1 MKLWYKQP
9 ANSWVE
15 ALPIGNGRLGAM
27 IYGKIHE
34 EVISLNEDTLWS
46 GYPKDMNKYGKG
58 EYFRKAVTLTKQKK
72 YQEAQTLIE
81 EQLTSGWGQSYL
93 PLGDIRL
100 NFSHRGN
107 VESYIRELDIACAIS
122 RVEYCLNGVKY
133 RRELLATAPDDIIV
147 IRLSSDQKGKI
158 SFSAAFDCQ
167 LKSTAEIK
175 ENMIILRGEAPSHVE
190 PSYSND
196 LQNPVIYSDKDQERG
211 MLFAAVAGIKASG
224 GYIKQGSAEI
234 IVEEADE
241 ALIFINA
248 QTSFD
253 GFNVQPFLSGRK
265 YEELCFEQLK
275 AVYSKTFEEIY
286 SAHVSD
292 YQKLYNRVELDL
304 GRSKASELPTDV
316 RLYRFQTY
324 LSGESDHGN
333 EFACQGNH
341 DKYNDNA
348 QSIEFEYDKE
358 STHQI
363 GTIGCDE
370 YEKSD
375 PELYA
380 LLFQYGRYLL
390 ISSSRRGTQP
400 ANLQGIWNSELRP
413 PWSSNYTININTQ
426 MNYWPAFPCGLGELQ
441 EPLVRLISELAVN
454 GRVTAKEVY
463 DARGFTSHHN
473 TDIWRFTSPVGNKWK
488 GSACFAFWNISA
500 GWLCRHLFEQYE
512 YTLDRDFLEKTAYPI
527 MKSAAEFLLDML
539 TDDGEGYLIACPST
553 SPENNFIYNREKCCI
568 SETSTMTMTVIR
580 ELFKNCISA
589 VNILGYD
596 YDFAKELS
604 EKLQKLYPY
613 KIGSKGQLLEWY
625 EEYDEVEP
633 YHRHVSHLYG
643 LYPSNEITPDNTPE
657 LAEACKRSLDIR
669 GDDGTGWSIGW
680 KINLWA
686 RLYDGDRALK
696 LLNRQLRVVRD
707 TGTEYNYGGGTYI
720 NLFDAHPPFQIDGN
734 FGATAGI
741 AEMLLQSRSNRIYLL
756 PALPTSWR
764 RGKVKGLCAK
774 GRITVNIYWDQEEVK
789 SELISEIDQTVMISI
804 KGKAL
809 SRVDLKAGQIITV
822 HCNT

>member
-9 ANSWVE
+9 ADSWVE

-27 IYGKIHE
+27 IYGKTLE

-46 GYPKDMNKYGKG
+46 GYPKDMNNYGKA
-58 EYFRKAVTLTKQKK
+58 EYFQKAVTLTKQKK
-72 YQEAQTLIE
+72 YHEAQTLIE
-81 EQLTSGWGQSYL
+81 EQLTSEWGQSYL
-93 PLGDIRL
+93 PLGDIKL

-107 VESYIRELDIACAIS
+107 VESYIRELDIASAIS
-122 RVEYCLNGVKY
+122 RVEYLINGVKY
-133 RRELLATAPDDIIV
+133 RRELLASVPDNIIA

-158 SFSAAFDCQ
+158 SFSATFDCQ
-167 LKSTAEIK
+167 LKSTLEVK
-175 ENMIILRGEAPSHVE
+175 ENLLVLRGEAPSHVE

-196 LQNPVIYSDKDQERG
+196 LHNPVIYSEKDEERG
-211 MLFAAVAGIKASG
+211 MLFTAMAVIKASG
-224 GYIKQGSAEI
+224 GHIKQSIKEI
-234 IVEEADE
+234 IVEDADE
-241 ALIFINA
+241 AQIFINA

-265 YEELCFEQLK
+265 YEEICSEQLK
-275 AVYSKTFEEIY
+275 AVYSKSFEEIC

-292 YQKLYNRVELDL
+292 YQMLYNRVELDL
-304 GRSKASELPTDV
+304 GHSKASELPTDV
-316 RLYRFQTY
+316 RLYQFQGIQNDEPEYNEEPADQNGTARC
-324 LSGESDHGN
+324 N
-333 EFACQGNH
+333 EFEQN
-341 DKYNDNA
+341 
-348 QSIEFEYDKE
+348 
-358 STHQI
+358 
-363 GTIGCDE
+363 
-370 YEKSD
+370 D

-441 EPLVRLISELAVN
+441 EPLVGLISELAVN

-463 DARGFTSHHN
+463 GARGFTSHHN

-512 YTLDRDFLEKTAYPI
+512 YTLDRDFLERTAYPI
-527 MKSAAEFLLDML
+527 MKSAAEFLLDTL
-539 TDDGEGYLIACPST
+539 TEDGEGYLISCPST
-553 SPENNFIYNREKCCI
+553 SPENNFYYNGKKCSI

-596 YDFAKELS
+596 YEFAKELS
-604 EKLQKLYPY
+604 EKLKRLYPY
-613 KIGSKGQLLEWY
+613 RVGSKGQLLEWY
-625 EEYDEVEP
+625 EEYDEVET
-633 YHRHVSHLYG
+633 YHRHISHLYG
-643 LYPSNEITPDNTPE
+643 LYPSNEITLEDTPE
-657 LAEACKRSLDIR
+657 LAEACRKSLDIR

-680 KINLWA
+680 KINQWA
-686 RLYDGDRALK
+686 SLFDGDRALK

-741 AEMLLQSRSNRIYLL
+741 AEMLLQNRNNRIYLL
-756 PALPTSWR
+756 PALPTNWKKGR
-764 RGKVKGLCAK
+764 VKGLCAK
-774 GRITVNIYWDQEEVK
+774 GRITVNIYWDQDEIK
-789 SELISEIDQTVMISI
+789 SELMSDIDQTVMVSF

-809 SRVDLKAGQIITV
+809 SRVDLKAGQTITV
-822 HCNT
+822 LCNN

>member
-9 ANSWVE
+9 ADSWVE

-27 IYGKIHE
+27 IFGKTLE

-46 GYPKDMNKYGKG
+46 GYPKDMNNYRKA
-58 EYFRKAVTLTKQKK
+58 EYFQKAVTLIKQKK
-72 YQEAQTLIE
+72 YHEAQTLIE

-93 PLGDIRL
+93 PLGDIKL
-100 NFSHRGN
+100 SFSHRGN
-107 VESYIRELDIACAIS
+107 VESYIRELDIASGIS
-122 RVEYCLNGVKY
+122 RVEYLINGVKY
-133 RRELLATAPDDIIV
+133 KRELLASAPDNIIA

-158 SFSAAFDCQ
+158 SFSATFDCQ
-167 LKSTAEIK
+167 LKSTLEVK
-175 ENMIILRGEAPSHVE
+175 ENLLVLRGEAPSHVE

-196 LQNPVIYSDKDQERG
+196 LLNPVIYSEKDEERG
-211 MLFAAVAGIKASG
+211 MLFTAMAGIKASG
-224 GYIKQGSAEI
+224 GSIKQSINEL
-234 IVEEADE
+234 IVEDADE

-265 YEELCFEQLK
+265 YEEICSEQLK
-275 AVYSKTFEEIY
+275 AVYSKSFEEIC
-286 SAHVSD
+286 SDHVSD
-292 YQKLYNRVELDL
+292 YQMLYNRVELDL
-304 GRSKASELPTDV
+304 GHNKASELPTDV
-316 RLYRFQTY
+316 RLYQFQG
-324 LSGESDHGN
+324 L
-333 EFACQGNH
+333 Q
-341 DKYNDNA
+341 NDD
-348 QSIEFEYDKE
+348 S
-358 STHQI
+358 
-363 GTIGCDE
+363 
-370 YEKSD
+370 
-375 PELYA
+375 ELYE

-463 DARGFTSHHN
+463 GARGFTSHHN

-512 YTLDRDFLEKTAYPI
+512 YTLDRDFLERTAYPI
-527 MKSAAEFLLDML
+527 MKGAAEFLLDML
-539 TDDGEGYLIACPST
+539 TEDSEGYLIACPST
-553 SPENNFIYNREKCCI
+553 SPENNFFYNGEKCSI

-596 YDFAKELS
+596 YEFAKELS
-604 EKLQKLYPY
+604 EKLSRLYPY
-613 KIGSKGQLLEWY
+613 RVGSKGQLLEWY
-625 EEYDEVEP
+625 EEYEEVET
-633 YHRHVSHLYG
+633 YHRHISHLYG
-643 LYPSNEITPDNTPE
+643 LYPSNEITLEDTPE
-657 LAEACKRSLDIR
+657 LAEACRKSLDIR

-680 KINLWA
+680 KINQWA
-686 RLYDGDRALK
+686 RLFDGDRALK

-707 TGTEYNYGGGTYI
+707 TETEYNHGGGTYI

-741 AEMLLQSRSNRIYLL
+741 AEMLLQSRNNRIYLL

-764 RGKVKGLCAK
+764 KGRVKGLCAK
-774 GRITVNIYWDQEEVK
+774 GRITVNIYWDQDEIK
-789 SELISEIDQTVMISI
+789 SELMSDIDQTVTVSF

-809 SRVDLKAGQIITV
+809 SRVDLKAGQTITV
-822 HCNT
+822 HCNN

>member
-9 ANSWVE
+9 ADSWVE

-27 IYGKIHE
+27 IFGKTLE

-46 GYPKDMNKYGKG
+46 GYPKDMNNYGKA
-58 EYFRKAVTLTKQKK
+58 EYFQNAVTLIKQKK
-72 YQEAQTLIE
+72 YHEAQTLIE

-93 PLGDIRL
+93 PLGDIKL

-107 VESYIRELDIACAIS
+107 VESYIRELDITSGIS
-122 RVEYCLNGVKY
+122 RVEYLINGVKY
-133 RRELLATAPDDIIV
+133 KRELLASAPDDIIA

-158 SFSAAFDCQ
+158 SFSATFDCQ
-167 LKSTAEIK
+167 LKSTLEVK
-175 ENMIILRGEAPSHVE
+175 ENLLVLRGEAPSHVE

-196 LQNPVIYSDKDQERG
+196 LLNPVIYSEKDEERG
-211 MLFAAVAGIKASG
+211 MLFTAMAGIKASG
-224 GYIKQGSAEI
+224 GSIKQSINEL
-234 IVEEADE
+234 IVEDADE

-265 YEELCFEQLK
+265 YEEICSEQLK
-275 AVYSKTFEEIY
+275 AVYSKSFEEIC

-292 YQKLYNRVELDL
+292 YQILYNRVELDL
-304 GRSKASELPTDV
+304 GHNKASELPTDV
-316 RLYRFQTY
+316 RLYQFQG
-324 LSGESDHGN
+324 L
-333 EFACQGNH
+333 Q
-341 DKYNDNA
+341 NDD
-348 QSIEFEYDKE
+348 S
-358 STHQI
+358 
-363 GTIGCDE
+363 
-370 YEKSD
+370 
-375 PELYA
+375 ELYA

-463 DARGFTSHHN
+463 GARGFTSHHN

-512 YTLDRDFLEKTAYPI
+512 YTLDRDFLERSAYTI
-527 MKSAAEFLLDML
+527 MKGAAEFLLDML
-539 TDDGEGYLIACPST
+539 TEDSEGYLIACPST
-553 SPENNFIYNREKCCI
+553 SPENNFFYNGEKCSI

-596 YDFAKELS
+596 YEFAKELS
-604 EKLQKLYPY
+604 EKLSRLYPY
-613 KIGSKGQLLEWY
+613 RVGSKGQLLEWY
-625 EEYDEVEP
+625 EEYEEVET
-633 YHRHVSHLYG
+633 YHRHISHLYG
-643 LYPSNEITPDNTPE
+643 LYPSNEITLEDTPE
-657 LAEACKRSLDIR
+657 LAEACRKSLDIR

-680 KINLWA
+680 KINQWA
-686 RLYDGDRALK
+686 RLFDGDRALK

-707 TGTEYNYGGGTYI
+707 TETEYNHGGGTYI

-741 AEMLLQSRSNRIYLL
+741 AEMLLQSCNNRIYLL
-756 PALPTSWR
+756 PALPSQWKKGR
-764 RGKVKGLCAK
+764 VKGLCAK
-774 GRITVNIYWDQEEVK
+774 GRITVNIYWDQDEIK
-789 SELISEIDQTVMISI
+789 SELMSDIDQSVMVSF

-809 SRVDLKAGQIITV
+809 SGVNLKAGQTITV
-822 HCNT
+822 HCNN

>member
-9 ANSWVE
+9 ADSWVE

-27 IYGKIHE
+27 IYGKTLE

-46 GYPKDMNKYGKG
+46 GYPKDMNNYGKA
-58 EYFRKAVTLTKQKK
+58 EYFQKAVTLIKQKK
-72 YQEAQTLIE
+72 YHEAQTLIE

-107 VESYIRELDIACAIS
+107 VESYIRELDIASGIS
-122 RVEYCLNGVKY
+122 RVEYLLNGVKY
-133 RRELLATAPDDIIV
+133 RRELLASAPDNIIA

-158 SFSAAFDCQ
+158 SFSATFDCQ
-167 LKSTAEIK
+167 LKSTLEVK
-175 ENMIILRGEAPSHVE
+175 ENLLVLRGEAPSHVE

-196 LQNPVIYSDKDQERG
+196 LQNPVIYSEEDEERG
-211 MLFAAVAGIKASG
+211 MLFTVMAGIKASG
-224 GYIKQGSAEI
+224 GHIKQSIKEI
-234 IVEEADE
+234 IVEDADE

-265 YEELCFEQLK
+265 YEEICSEQLK
-275 AVYSKTFEEIY
+275 AVYSKSFEEIC

-292 YQKLYNRVELDL
+292 YQMLYNRVELEL
-304 GRSKASELPTDV
+304 GHSKASELPTDV
-316 RLYRFQTY
+316 RLYQFQG
-324 LSGESDHGN
+324 LQKD
-333 EFACQGNH
+333 
-341 DKYNDNA
+341 
-348 QSIEFEYDKE
+348 
-358 STHQI
+358 
-363 GTIGCDE
+363 
-370 YEKSD
+370 D

-463 DARGFTSHHN
+463 GVRGFTSHHN

-512 YTLDRDFLEKTAYPI
+512 YTFDRDFLERTAYPI
-527 MKSAAEFLLDML
+527 MKSAAEFLLDTL
-539 TDDGEGYLIACPST
+539 TEDGAGYLISCPST
-553 SPENNFIYNREKCCI
+553 SPENNFFYNGEKCSI

-589 VNILGYD
+589 VNTLGYD
-596 YDFAKELS
+596 YEFAKELR
-604 EKLQKLYPY
+604 EKLRRLYPY
-613 KIGSKGQLLEWY
+613 KIGSNGQFLEWY
-625 EEYDEVEP
+625 EEYDEVEI
-633 YHRHVSHLYG
+633 YHRHISHLYG
-643 LYPSNEITPDNTPE
+643 LYPSNEITLEDTPE
-657 LAEACKRSLDIR
+657 LAEACRKSLDIR

-680 KINLWA
+680 KINQWA
-686 RLYDGDRALK
+686 RLFDGDRALK

-741 AEMLLQSRSNRIYLL
+741 AEMLLQGRNNRIYLL
-756 PALPTSWR
+756 PALPTSWKNGR
-764 RGKVKGLCAK
+764 VRGLCAK
-774 GRITVNIYWDQEEVK
+774 GRITVNIYWDQDEIK
-789 SELISEIDQTVMISI
+789 SELMSDIDQTVMVSF

-809 SRVDLKAGQIITV
+809 SKVDLKAGQTITV
-822 HCNT
+822 HCN

>member
-9 ANSWVE
+9 ADSWVE

-27 IYGKIHE
+27 IFGKTLE

-46 GYPKDMNKYGKG
+46 GYPKDMNNYGKA
-58 EYFRKAVTLTKQKK
+58 EYFQNAVTLIKQKK
-72 YQEAQTLIE
+72 YHEAQTLIE

-93 PLGDIRL
+93 PLGDIKL

-107 VESYIRELDIACAIS
+107 VESYIRELDIASGIS
-122 RVEYCLNGVKY
+122 RVEYLINGVKY
-133 RRELLATAPDDIIV
+133 KRELLASAPDDIIA

-158 SFSAAFDCQ
+158 SFSATFDCQ
-167 LKSTAEIK
+167 LKSTLEVK
-175 ENMIILRGEAPSHVE
+175 ENLLVLRGEAPSHVE

-196 LQNPVIYSDKDQERG
+196 LLNPVIYSEKDEERG
-211 MLFAAVAGIKASG
+211 MLFTAMAGIKASG
-224 GYIKQGSAEI
+224 GSIKQSINEL
-234 IVEEADE
+234 IVEDADE

-265 YEELCFEQLK
+265 YEEICSEQLK
-275 AVYSKTFEEIY
+275 AVYSKSFEEIC

-292 YQKLYNRVELDL
+292 YQMLYNRVELDL
-304 GRSKASELPTDV
+304 GHNKASELPTDV
-316 RLYRFQTY
+316 RLYQFQG
-324 LSGESDHGN
+324 L
-333 EFACQGNH
+333 Q
-341 DKYNDNA
+341 NDD
-348 QSIEFEYDKE
+348 S
-358 STHQI
+358 
-363 GTIGCDE
+363 
-370 YEKSD
+370 
-375 PELYA
+375 ELYA

-463 DARGFTSHHN
+463 GARGFTSHHN

-512 YTLDRDFLEKTAYPI
+512 YTLDRDFLERTAYPI
-527 MKSAAEFLLDML
+527 MKGAAEFLLDML
-539 TDDGEGYLIACPST
+539 TEDSEGYLIACPST
-553 SPENNFIYNREKCCI
+553 SPENNFFYNGEKCSI

-580 ELFKNCISA
+580 ELYKNCISA

-596 YDFAKELS
+596 YEFAKELS
-604 EKLQKLYPY
+604 EKLSRLYPY
-613 KIGSKGQLLEWY
+613 RVGSKGQLLEWY
-625 EEYDEVEP
+625 EEYEEVET
-633 YHRHVSHLYG
+633 YHRHISHLYG
-643 LYPSNEITPDNTPE
+643 LYPSNEITLEDTPE
-657 LAEACKRSLDIR
+657 LAEACRKSLDIR

-680 KINLWA
+680 KINQWA
-686 RLYDGDRALK
+686 RLFDGDRALK

-707 TGTEYNYGGGTYI
+707 TETEYNHGGGTYI

-741 AEMLLQSRSNRIYLL
+741 AEMLLQSCNNRIYLL
-756 PALPTSWR
+756 PALPSQWKKGR
-764 RGKVKGLCAK
+764 VKGLCAK
-774 GRITVNIYWDQEEVK
+774 GRITVNIYWDQDEIK
-789 SELISEIDQTVMISI
+789 SELMSDIDQSVMVSF

-809 SRVDLKAGQIITV
+809 SGVNLKAGQTITV
-822 HCNT
+822 HCNN

>member
-9 ANSWVE
+9 ADSWVE

-27 IYGKIHE
+27 IFGKTLE

-46 GYPKDMNKYGKG
+46 GYPKDMNNYGKA
-58 EYFRKAVTLTKQKK
+58 EYFQKAVTLIKQKK
-72 YQEAQTLIE
+72 YHEAQTLIE

-93 PLGDIRL
+93 PLGDIKL

-107 VESYIRELDIACAIS
+107 VESYIRELDIASGIS
-122 RVEYCLNGVKY
+122 RVEYLLNGIKY
-133 RRELLATAPDDIIV
+133 RRELLASAPDDIIA

-158 SFSAAFDCQ
+158 SFSATFDCQ
-167 LKSTAEIK
+167 LKSTLEVK
-175 ENMIILRGEAPSHVE
+175 ENLLVLRGEAPSHVE

-196 LQNPVIYSDKDQERG
+196 LLNPVIYSEKDEERG
-211 MLFAAVAGIKASG
+211 MLFTAMAGIKASG
-224 GYIKQGSAEI
+224 GSIKQSINEL
-234 IVEEADE
+234 IVEDADE

-265 YEELCFEQLK
+265 YEEICSEQLK
-275 AVYSKTFEEIY
+275 AVYSKSFEEIC

-292 YQKLYNRVELDL
+292 YQMLYNRVELDL
-304 GRSKASELPTDV
+304 GHNKASELPTDV
-316 RLYRFQTY
+316 RLYQFQG
-324 LSGESDHGN
+324 L
-333 EFACQGNH
+333 Q
-341 DKYNDNA
+341 NDD
-348 QSIEFEYDKE
+348 S
-358 STHQI
+358 
-363 GTIGCDE
+363 
-370 YEKSD
+370 
-375 PELYA
+375 ELYA

-463 DARGFTSHHN
+463 GARGFTSHHN

-512 YTLDRDFLEKTAYPI
+512 YTLDRDFLERTAYPI
-527 MKSAAEFLLDML
+527 MKGAAEFLLDML
-539 TDDGEGYLIACPST
+539 TEDSEGYLIACPST
-553 SPENNFIYNREKCCI
+553 SPENNFFYNGEKCSI

-580 ELFKNCISA
+580 ELYKNCISA

-596 YDFAKELS
+596 YEFAKELS
-604 EKLQKLYPY
+604 EKLSRLYPY
-613 KIGSKGQLLEWY
+613 RVGSKGQLLEWY
-625 EEYDEVEP
+625 EEYEEVET
-633 YHRHVSHLYG
+633 YHRHISHLYG
-643 LYPSNEITPDNTPE
+643 LYPSNEITLEDTPE
-657 LAEACKRSLDIR
+657 LAEACRKSLDIR

-680 KINLWA
+680 KINQWA
-686 RLYDGDRALK
+686 RLFDGDRALK

-707 TGTEYNYGGGTYI
+707 TETEYNHGGGTYI

-741 AEMLLQSRSNRIYLL
+741 AEMLLQSCNNRIYLL
-756 PALPTSWR
+756 PALPSQWKKGR
-764 RGKVKGLCAK
+764 VKGLCAK
-774 GRITVNIYWDQEEVK
+774 GRITVNIYWDQDEIK
-789 SELISEIDQTVMISI
+789 SELMSDIDQSVMVSF

-809 SRVDLKAGQIITV
+809 SGVNLKAGQTITV
-822 HCNT
+822 HCNN